1 MLRCQWGF
9 FAPNEPQRRGID
21 TILPLHLE
29 KPVTTMNKKLI
40 INVAPTG
47 AFVTKDQNP
56 TQPQTPQEIAK
67 EVMNPTKPGRLC
79 LISIAGEMASMLWI
93 LRSIRE
99 TLDLVFAEAPE
110 YYNKPLYHFCL

>member
-1 MLRCQWGF
+1 MDNFKYVEVPMGF

-47 AFVTKDQNP
+47 FCYKGSKSYSATDS
-56 TQPQTPQEIAK
+56 
-67 EVMNPTKPGRLC
+67 PGNRKG
-79 LISIAGEMASMLWI
+79 S
-93 LRSIRE
+93 
-99 TLDLVFAEAPE
+99 D
-110 YYNKPLYHFCL
+110 